1 MEHSVTIK
9 YNKIFFLG
17 KRKRKS
23 SITPARISI
32 RHGTDERIRERQT
45 INCRDQYTK
54 LYFTDYYFPHRP
66 SYSLVEQ
73 QPEEKR
79 KQAPRL
85 TRSISWRAGQISQRA
100 AEFCCPFARTK
111 GFVSSIIKTLRFSPP
126 QRSASGLFRQ
136 WRIVQSSLETSSLD
150 PHNHERTCVRARYQT
165 MAIPTREP
173 NPPQPSTDI
182 LCPWRWGG
190 FWSRFD
196 GGGWIGRR
204 KWNRKW
210 DGSVER

>member
-54 LYFTDYYFPHRP
+54 LYFTDYYFPHSHHIP
-66 SYSLVEQ
+66 SSNNNLKRNVNKRQGWRDRFRTRGSNFTTSSRVLLSLREDKGIRFFDNQDPSVLAS
-73 QPEEKR
+73 PKVSLR
-79 KQAPRL
+79 FVPPMAD
-85 TRSISWRAGQISQRA
+85 RSIVPRDELLGSMCA
-100 AEFCCPFARTK
+100 
-111 GFVSSIIKTLRFSPP
+111 
-126 QRSASGLFRQ
+126 
-136 WRIVQSSLETSSLD
+136 
-150 PHNHERTCVRARYQT
+150 HNHERTCVRARYQT

-204 KWNRKW
+204 KWNRK
-210 DGSVER
+210 